1 MLIDGGLAP
10 RTTNV
15 AVAALRLLYDSVLG
29 QPEKVAALRFRRVP
43 HRLPRTMPEEDVEHL
58 IQAMTDMRY
67 RMATLVD
74 YGSALRVCEV
84 VSRQIQDIRRGV
96 PEQAKRP
103 VRSGPPGRRHIAART
118 GSRNAVSPGQWLF
131 ERKAGI
137 ALGHERM
144 GQHAVAPVEDEARAG
159 AALATLADLG

>member
-67 RMATLVD
+67 RMASLVD

-103 VRSGPPGRRHIAART
+103 VRSAPPRAISPPGQDRETPSVRAN
-118 GSRNAVSPGQWLF
+118 GFSRERPASPSAMSGWAST
-131 ERKAGI
+131 RS
-137 ALGHERM
+137 R
-144 GQHAVAPVEDEARAG
+144 P
-159 AALATLADLG
+159 